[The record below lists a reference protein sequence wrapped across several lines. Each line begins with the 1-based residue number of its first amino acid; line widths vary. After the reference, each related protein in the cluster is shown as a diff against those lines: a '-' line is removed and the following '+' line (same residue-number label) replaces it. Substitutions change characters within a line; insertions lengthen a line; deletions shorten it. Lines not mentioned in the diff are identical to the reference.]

1 MNIYLSD
8 TSDFDNNGLGFL
20 TDCLSA
26 SVVEEIN
33 GVYNLNIEYLLNGH
47 LSEYL
52 ERENIIKCEVADGT
66 KQLFRIK
73 HIEKDF
79 NKIKV
84 TANHIFYDLLDNF
97 LLDASPTNL
106 AAQAFGQWILS
117 KTNFVQPYT
126 FTSAI
131 ATTKSARY
139 VRKNPVEAIMGDEYN
154 SMINLFSGEVLRN
167 NFNITL
173 KTRLGEDRGLT
184 LLVAKN
190 ITGVNI
196 TIDDSE
202 LYTRVLPLGY
212 DALMLP
218 EVYVDSPLI
227 NTYPTPKIRKYEFSD
242 IKYDPGSEEEGVYTD
257 IQDAYQALR
266 DATNE
271 LYANGLD
278 KPQINV
284 SIDWIELSKTEE
296 YKNYQDLETI
306 RLGDTLR
313 ANLLGLEYITRV
325 IAINYNPL
333 GHRVDSFT
341 IGEVKPNITNA
352 LNQVEKLAQEV
363 NVTTIL
369 DEARTNATNLINN
382 ALTGYIYL
390 DYETGNLYIMDTDDP
405 STAQRVWRWNL
416 NGLGYSDSGINGTYD
431 LAMTMDGSIVAD
443 FISTGTLNTSVIEGY
458 DSLTISVTNQGEAIE
473 QYGDRL
479 EEIGSDINTLTD
491 DIDDINTNGVSK
503 LSNTLV
509 TIDSQGINVSTNLSK
524 ISTIMS
530 NDTFAIKD
538 NANNY
543 LAYFGYDELEGKS
556 KAEMDN
562 LTIHNYF
569 VAGYH
574 RTEKFDINSE
584 QRTGWFYVGGGI

>member
-8 TSDFDNNGLGFL
+8 TSDFNNNGLGFL

-117 KTNFVQPYT
+117 KTNFAQPYT

-139 VRKNPVEAIMGDEYN
+139 VRKNPVEAIMGNEYN

-242 IKYDPGSEEEGVYTD
+242 IRYDPDSEEEGVYTD

-271 LYANGLD
+271 LYGNGLD

-296 YKNYQDLETI
+296 YKNYEDLERV
-306 RLGDTLR
+306 RLGDTIR
-313 ANLLGLEYITRV
+313 ANLLGLQYETRV
-325 IAINYNPL
+325 ISVNYNVL
-333 GHRVDSFT
+333 GNRVDSFT
-341 IGEVKPNITNA
+341 IGEVKPNIAET
-352 LNQVEKLAQEV
+352 LNQVEKMVQEV
-363 NVTTIL
+363 DVSSFL
-369 DEARTNATNLINN
+369 DEAKTSATNLINN

-405 STAQRVWRWNL
+405 QTAQRVWRWNL

-443 FISTGTLNTSVIEGY
+443 FITTGTLNTSVIEGY
-458 DSLTISVTNQGEAIE
+458 DSLTISVQSNTDALGELNDVVD
-473 QYGDRL
+473 G
-479 EEIGSDINTLTD
+479 INGNINALTD
-491 DIDDINTNGVSK
+491 DIADINNNGVNK
-503 LSNTLV
+503 LKNTLV
-509 TIDSQGINVSTNLSK
+509 TIDTNGINVSTNLSK
-524 ISTIMS
+524 ISTIMT
-530 NDTFAIKD
+530 NNTFAIKD
-538 NANNY
+538 NADNY
-543 LAYFGYDELEGKS
+543 LAYFGYDETEGKS
-556 KAEMDN
+556 KSEMDN
-562 LTIHNYF
+562 LTVTNYF

-574 RTEKFDINSE
+574 RTEKFEINSE
-584 QRTGWFYVGGGI
+584 QRTGWFYVGGGN